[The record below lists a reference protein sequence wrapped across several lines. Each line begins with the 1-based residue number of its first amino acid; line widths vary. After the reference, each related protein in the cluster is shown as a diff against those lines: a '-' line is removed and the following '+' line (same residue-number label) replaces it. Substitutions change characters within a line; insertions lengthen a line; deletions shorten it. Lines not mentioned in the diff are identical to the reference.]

1 MSLALLQASNNG
13 CLMWSMDMG
22 QEQQICSYSELM
34 DSFSS
39 QSYKGYQSLVK
50 RSQYINAATVSEHLD
65 IQESNKA
72 STSISVAP
80 IVGSSPN
87 TFTISF
93 GSSPAAI
100 NQNQVYGGYKTEYHD
115 HAIKSTEDMNLNE
128 LLGSIEMPKRVS
140 STRRNRR
147 QAQEHILAE
156 RKRREK
162 LTQRFISLSALLPEI
177 KKMDKATVLEDASK
191 YIKHLQNQVKE
202 LEETS
207 NIIQESTTSRKTSKI
222 HGGHEHDA
230 SSFDETNS
238 LPCNTTYIPG
248 IKVRISGSSILVRIY
263 CERNA
268 LLALK
273 VLNEME
279 RLHFTVMCN
288 NALPISATT
297 ALIIVTAEMSE
308 EFVMTAMDLVKC
320 LQSSLS
326 NFL

>member
-1 MSLALLQASNNG
+1 MDVSCGAWFSEPDMVDPRE
-13 CLMWSMDMG
+13 LMN
-22 QEQQICSYSELM
+22 QEDQEICSYSELM

-50 RSQYINAATVSEHLD
+50 RNQYINAATISEELD
-65 IQESNKA
+65 IQEGNKA
-72 STSISVAP
+72 STTSSGAP
-80 IVGSSPN
+80 ILGSSPN

-100 NQNQVYGGYKTEYHD
+100 NQNQLYGGYKMEYHD
-115 HAIKSTEDMNLNE
+115 AVKSTEDMNLNE
-128 LLGSIEMPKRVS
+128 LLGSIETPKRVS

-177 KKMDKATVLEDASK
+177 KKTDKATVLEDASK
-191 YIKHLQNQVKE
+191 YIKHLQNRVKE

-207 NIIQESTTSRKTSKI
+207 ISGKNIIQESTTSLKTSKI

-238 LPCNTTYIPG
+238 LPCNT